1 MKVGILGGT
10 FDPVHSGHLYIANK
24 IREILDLDRVLFMV
38 AKQPPHKG
46 SRCVSQLSHRYAMV
60 VLALLD
66 ERDFLASSMELLR
79 KGPSYTIETLQQLR
93 DDYPGDQF
101 CFIGG
106 SDSLKELHLWK
117 DCDKLLWEHCLVFVQ
132 RPGAEV
138 SLDGLEIAPESG
150 RRAIAVSEGD
160 SPHIIPGRTYL
171 VSLNAPPVSSTEIRR
186 LVASGGRP
194 SHEHVP
200 ERVLDYIEKYQ
211 LYHEHN

>member
-1 MKVGILGGT
+1 MKVGVLGGT
-10 FDPVHSGHLYIANK
+10 FDPVHVGHLYIARQ
-24 IREILDLDRVLFMV
+24 IRESFELDRVLFMV

-46 SRCVSQLSHRYAMV
+46 SRCVSQSFHRYTMV

-66 ERDFLASSMELLR
+66 ERDFLASGMELLR

-93 DDYPGDQF
+93 DDNPSDQF

-106 SDSLKELHLWK
+106 SDSFKELHLWK
-117 DCDKLLWEHCLVFVQ
+117 DCDKLFREHCLVFVQ

-138 SLDGLEIAPESG
+138 SLDGLEIAPELG

-160 SPHIIPGRTYL
+160 SPHILPGRTYL
-171 VSLNAPPVSSTEIRR
+171 VRLNAPPVSSTEIRR
-186 LVASGGRP
+186 LVALGECP

-200 ERVLDYIEKYQ
+200 ERVSGYIEKYQ
-211 LYHEHN
+211 LYHEDS

>member
-10 FDPVHSGHLYIANK
+10 FDPVHSGHLYIAKKVRK
-24 IREILDLDRVLFMV
+24 ILSLDRVLFMV

-46 SRCVSQLSHRYAMV
+46 PTFISPPSHRYAMV

-66 ERDFLASSMELLR
+66 ERDFLASGMELLR
-79 KGPSYTIETLQQLR
+79 EGPSYTIDTLQQLYQ
-93 DDYPGDQF
+93 DHPDDQF

-117 DCDKLLWEHCLVFVQ
+117 DCDKLFREHCLVFVQ

-138 SLDGLEIAPESG
+138 SLDILRIAPEFG
-150 RRAIAVSEGD
+150 RRAITISEGD
-160 SPHIIPGRTYL
+160 SPHITPGCTYL
-171 VSLNAPPVSSTEIRR
+171 VSLNPPPVSSTHIRR

-194 SHEHVP
+194 TPEEVP
-200 ERVLDYIEKYQ
+200 EKVSDYIEKYQ
-211 LYHEHN
+211 LYHEDT